1 MDLVLLCAHL
11 YLDGDSGMAA
21 VEPVLVSELDAERAI
36 FERA

>member
-11 YLDGDSGMAA
+11 YLDGYSGMAA